1 MSPNK
6 RLLQNLLFSALM
18 LLCLVGVYLYAGY
31 AQRQQ
36 ASAPQQTQTAPPAG
50 PPAAPE
56 FSGDGRLLSGF
67 LAAFAASGY
76 AVGADRAPGEY
87 LLYDSSLNAVCTLI
101 PALQGQRVSGATLQF
116 PLPQKP
122 ETANSPGAIEQ
133 TLLDRYAEASDRLYT
148 VLPPV
153 FDAALSALDPYGEVP
168 STARLRWHDLL
179 LDAAK
184 SGRSASD
191 AGETILLDAYFAET
205 DGTAIFCIALQWK

>member
-101 PALQGQRVSGATLQF
+101 PALQGQRVSGATLY
-116 PLPQKP
+116 
-122 ETANSPGAIEQ
+122 SSCI
-133 TLLDRYAEASDRLYT
+133 SRLYSGEPT
-148 VLPPV
+148 S
-153 FDAALSALDPYGEVP
+153 ASMRSIALAG
-168 STARLRWHDLL
+168 AF
-179 LDAAK
+179 
-184 SGRSASD
+184 SGRISNSMPPAAAPSSVNR
-191 AGETILLDAYFAET
+191 
-205 DGTAIFCIALQWK
+205 